1 MPTVKAQC
9 DPCRVEVGKT
19 SSITVVSEDPDG
31 DTVLY
36 RWSPASGTI
45 ADTRA
50 ASTVWTAETV
60 PGTVAVTVTVEDGRG
75 GTATDTVNIEVFRR
89 AIAFDEVHFDLDQA
103 VLRPEAR
110 TVLDQAART
119 LKENP
124 DVRVEIE
131 GYTSDEASE
140 RYNQA
145 LGERRATAV
154 RDYLASQGVTATRMG
169 TISYGETRPKYDNSN
184 PETRP
189 LNRRAVL
196 VVAGG
201 N

>member
-1 MPTVKAQC
+1 
-9 DPCRVEVGKT
+9 
-19 SSITVVSEDPDG
+19 
-31 DTVLY
+31 
-36 RWSPASGTI
+36 
-45 ADTRA
+45 
-50 ASTVWTAETV
+50 VWTAETV

-89 AIAFDEVHFDLDQA
+89 TIAFDEVHFDLNQS

-196 VVAGG
+196 VVASG